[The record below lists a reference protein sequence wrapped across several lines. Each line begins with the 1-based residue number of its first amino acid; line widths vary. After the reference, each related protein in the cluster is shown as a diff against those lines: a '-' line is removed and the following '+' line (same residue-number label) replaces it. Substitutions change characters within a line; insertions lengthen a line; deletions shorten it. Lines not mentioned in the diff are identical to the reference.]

1 MRMTG
6 RWVRRGS
13 TVVVFGIDDGK
24 RSGLKRAPFAGP
36 GAFEVA
42 PVSYTA
48 TSRPTLR
55 RGATGSAVV
64 DLQTRLRANGYDVG
78 ALDGIFGAR
87 TEAAVRSL
95 QQSRG
100 LIPDGIVGSQTWSA
114 LDASGR
120 VPAGSPPPASQPPV
134 LAPPSSGSLD
144 PAIESLNL
152 AEPARSAAYFLKSR
166 HPWVVFTSGRRDAA
180 RQASAMAGNVV
191 KDRRWIARTYS
202 SNPVSMAA
210 QAWVDA
216 HPEAR
221 TQQAIADGLLG
232 VFKQF
237 SPRDLGRLSYHLSG
251 LAFDVKPVPS
261 QEGPFWKTVL
271 GLPGLREHF
280 SKEGDL
286 IIWHVGF

>member
-1 MRMTG
+1 
-6 RWVRRGS
+6 
-13 TVVVFGIDDGK
+13 
-24 RSGLKRAPFAGP
+24 
-36 GAFEVA
+36 
-42 PVSYTA
+42 
-48 TSRPTLR
+48 
-55 RGATGSAVV
+55 
-64 DLQTRLRANGYDVG
+64 
-78 ALDGIFGAR
+78 
-87 TEAAVRSL
+87 
-95 QQSRG
+95 
-100 LIPDGIVGSQTWSA
+100 LIPDGIVGTQTWSA
-114 LDASGR
+114 LAVPGR
-120 VPAGSPPPASQPPV
+120 ARSGSPPASS
-134 LAPPSSGSLD
+134 PSPSPSRSPRSGGLD
-144 PAIESLNL
+144 PAIEALNL
-152 AEPARSAAYFLKSR
+152 AEPARSAAYVIKSR

-191 KDRRWIARTYS
+191 KDRRWIARTYA
-202 SNPVSMAA
+202 SNPVSAAA

-221 TQQAIADGLLG
+221 TQQAIADGLLN

-251 LAFDVKPVPS
+251 LAFDVKPMPA